1 MTELVKIIDRELSA
15 FGLRIRGIKVFDET
29 TPIEGLDAQCVA
41 LIGHIGG
48 ENWDQ
53 FQTWWGK
60 DDHQDLEH
68 PLDAWSKEIINP
80 LAKKYDGVAVFPSDE
95 PYYPFQNWA
104 LDSELLSKS
113 LINLLISEDFGTW
126 HGYRGAIAFEEK
138 LDLACTEN
146 HALDVCATCVDKPC
160 LSACPV
166 NAFGGD
172 EFLYAECQSYLKTKE
187 GEASCM
193 TDGCSARN
201 ACPYGQQYK
210 YKSPQMK
217 FHMRAFRKF

>member
-1 MTELVKIIDRELSA
+1 MSDLAKDIDRELSA
-15 FGLRIRGIKVFDET
+15 FGLRIRGVKVFDKT
-29 TPIEGLDAQCVA
+29 TPIEGVDAKCVA

-48 ENWDQ
+48 ENWDH
-53 FQTWWGK
+53 FQAWWT
-60 DDHQDLEH
+60 QDRNKELEH

-80 LAKKYDGVAVFPSDE
+80 LARKHNGVAVFPSDE

-104 LDSELLSKS
+104 LESELLSKS
-113 LINLLISEDFGTW
+113 LINLLISGDFGTW

-138 LDLACTEN
+138 LDFACREN
-146 HALDVCATCVDKPC
+146 LALDICATCVDKPC

-166 NAFGGD
+166 GAFSGD
-172 EFLYAECQSYLKTKE
+172 DFLYSDCQSYLKTKE

-193 TDGCSARN
+193 MDGCSARN
-201 ACPYGQQYK
+201 ACPYGVEHK
-210 YKSPQMK
+210 YKSPQVK

>member
-1 MTELVKIIDRELSA
+1 MTDLVKIIDRELSA
-15 FGLRIRGIKVFDET
+15 FGLRIRGVKIFDKV
-29 TPIEGLDAQCVA
+29 TPIAGVDSKCVA

-48 ENWDQ
+48 ENWDH
-53 FQTWWGK
+53 FQAWWGK
-60 DDHQDLEH
+60 ADHQNLDH
-68 PLDAWSKEIINP
+68 PLDIWSKEIINP
-80 LAKKYDGVAVFPSDE
+80 LAQKYDGVAVFPSDE

-104 LDSELLSKS
+104 LESEALSKS

-138 LDLACTEN
+138 LDFSDYEN

-166 NAFGGD
+166 NAFGGA

-193 TDGCSARN
+193 THGCSARN
-201 ACPYGQQYK
+201 ACPYGQEYK